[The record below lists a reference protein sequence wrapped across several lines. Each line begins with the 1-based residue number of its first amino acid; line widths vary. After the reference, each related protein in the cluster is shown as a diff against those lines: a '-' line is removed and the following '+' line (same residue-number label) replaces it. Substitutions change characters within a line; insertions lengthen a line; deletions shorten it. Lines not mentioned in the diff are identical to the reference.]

1 MSENPLYIIAIDPA
15 SESGVVHGTSMQD
28 CKAEAWDFKPK
39 AATKK
44 RPAESKT
51 ARYGRLWIALEAI
64 LNNLEDDCRVGLVF
78 ESAKGF
84 QRGKAAVEVSHGLRG
99 VIQAFCYIR
108 GIPTACIQPQELKRF
123 ATGNGGADKDAM
135 IRASRQYGYT
145 GDNDNIADAY
155 HLFAWGLKYKDV
167 ILKETTKE

>member
-1 MSENPLYIIAIDPA
+1 MSKNTLYIIAIDPA

-28 CKAEAWDFKPK
+28 CKAASWDFKPK
-39 AATKK
+39 PATKK
-44 RPAESKT
+44 RKSESKT
-51 ARYGRLWIALEAI
+51 ARYGKLWIALDCI
-64 LNNLEDDCRVGLVF
+64 LDDLEEDYNVGLVF

-84 QRGKAAVEVSHGLRG
+84 MRGKSAVEVSHGLRG

-108 GIPTACIQPQELKRF
+108 QIQTACIQPQELKRF

-155 HLFAWGLKYKDV
+155 HLFAWALKYQDV
-167 ILKETTKE
+167 ILKETEI